1 MTKLKFKNFSATAKV
16 YDGKE
21 ILDKADLYEV
31 SVVDKKPREKKYRR
45 TRATDFKKIQND
57 MIALLQKVKQKNYT
71 EKEIEEAIHRERV
84 LERRR
89 QIALQKLDS
98 GWDKLVA
105 FEIKKVEEY
114 KKHGGI
120 YISIKNLLLQLLP

>member
-1 MTKLKFKNFSATAKV
+1 MPKVNFTAKV

-21 ILDKADLYEV
+21 ILDKSELFEV
-31 SVVDKKPREKKYRR
+31 SVVDTKPREKKYRR
-45 TRATDFKKIQND
+45 THATDFKKIQND
-57 MIALLQKVKQKNYT
+57 MITLLQKVKQKNYT

-89 QIALQKLDS
+89 QIAIEKLDS
-98 GWDKLVA
+98 GWDKLIA